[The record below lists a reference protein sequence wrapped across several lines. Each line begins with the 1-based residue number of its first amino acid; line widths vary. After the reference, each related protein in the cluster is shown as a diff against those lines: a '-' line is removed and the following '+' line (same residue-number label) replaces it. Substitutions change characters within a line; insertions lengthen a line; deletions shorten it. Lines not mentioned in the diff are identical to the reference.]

1 MLIQLEGFVEQHWEM
16 WMDCWVSVSLLLCSS
31 VPQREGILLHT
42 YGFQKAALEHPL
54 GFPWQVIAS
63 K

>member
-16 WMDCWVSVSLLLCSS
+16 WMDCWVSVSLLLGSS
-31 VPQREGILLHT
+31 VPQSEGT

-54 GFPWQVIAS
+54 GFPWQVITS